1 MHFDLMAEFW
11 QQCEVAKPNKLVPVP
26 RKDIFNSFRKN
37 KNVRNLE
44 ICLKKMQSAT
54 TNASSE
60 ETTSSGSGSQRS
72 LEGKDEK
79 TIQGTDAATAAA
91 MRRNLTLGDRP
102 KPDDGDCGSYLDS
115 KYEKEV
121 EEVAIAVAY
130 PIAVIV

>member
-1 MHFDLMAEFW
+1 
-11 QQCEVAKPNKLVPVP
+11 V
-26 RKDIFNSFRKN
+26 
-37 KNVRNLE
+37 
-44 ICLKKMQSAT
+44 
-54 TNASSE
+54 SSE

-79 TIQGTDAATAAA
+79 IAQGTNAAA
-91 MRRNLTLGDRP
+91 ARRNLTQGDCR

-130 PIAVIV
+130 PIAIIV